1 MHDINGMSENQIRA
15 ALRLEKKRVLED
27 MASARRTIREAQQK
41 LDRLEERLHEIENGE
56 AVLDG

>member
-1 MHDINGMSENQIRA
+1 MSENQIRA